1 MGLSYTVVSI
11 GALSRNRFWNETEPR
26 RVAHATTTLV
36 CDDKTTVLVDPGLPE
51 QVLLQR
57 LDERTGLKP
66 EQIDVVFLT
75 NFRPVHRRALEAFS
89 KATWLMHEPELTAVR
104 EHLDQSGAA
113 MRDARRQA
121 VDDNPADR
129 RELER
134 MIRQERAMLDKLK
147 PADDKL
153 TRRVHL
159 FPSPGATPGSAGL
172 LLTELSRTVVVAGDA
187 VVSRDY
193 FEAGRVFE
201 QVYDLEAAQTSLR
214 DLMEIADVVVPGH
227 DNLFAVAGR

>member
-1 MGLSYTVVSI
+1 MSLSFTVVSI
-11 GALSRNRFWNETEPR
+11 GALSRNRFWDEAEPK

-36 CDDKTTVLVDPGLPE
+36 RDGNKTILVDPGLPA
-51 QVLLQR
+51 QVLAQR

-89 KATWLMHEPELTAVR
+89 RATWLMHGAEMEAVR
-104 EHLDQSGAA
+104 EHLDRTAA
-113 MRDARRQA
+113 SLRDAQEQSAQA
-121 VDDNPADR
+121 AGVEQRD
-129 RELER
+129 LEA
-134 MIRQERAMLDKLK
+134 MIRQERDLLDRIH

-159 FPSPGATPGSAGL
+159 FPSPGATPGAASL
-172 LLTELSRTVVVAGDA
+172 LLTELSRTVMVVGDA
-187 VVSRDY
+187 VISRDY

-201 QVYDLEAAQTSLR
+201 QVYDLEAAQASMSEIL
-214 DLMEIADVVVPGH
+214 EIADVIVPGH
-227 DNLFAVAGR
+227 DNVFMIAGR